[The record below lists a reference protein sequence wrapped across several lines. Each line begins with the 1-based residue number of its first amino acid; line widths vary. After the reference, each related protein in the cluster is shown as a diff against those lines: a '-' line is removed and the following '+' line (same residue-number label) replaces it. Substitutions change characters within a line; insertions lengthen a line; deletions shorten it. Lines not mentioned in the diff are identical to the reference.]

1 VSSMK
6 SGKRVLGA
14 ALAVPGLVAAQ
25 NPLASP
31 EVYALFLEWLEGKSK
46 ALVTFRI
53 SAVDARG
60 NPVSDAFTVYVH
72 NFTEYW
78 RKPSSERVYAGP
90 LQSIS
95 LRIWR
100 LLNRFNEWVEHEY
113 TIVLVGKRYFSAK
126 LVKVKPEKPLTAVD
140 VEVPVSEV
148 EAPAST
154 RVGSLAPGALL
165 DARASGV
172 CVPCA
177 GPPTH
182 YTAAKTELTNAVQL
196 HTIPGVEVYIAFRS
210 GNYLYFD
217 QRVRFL
223 WLYYDSYAGTCCFD
237 PGTDWQTSGPKAT
250 ICGNDVNTASIADG
264 AKKWVKV
271 CVNYRYE
278 LWPAGG
284 EPPTHRYYELLTPVH
299 FGGWNWGSNIDCGLC
314 RWELSGSIYP
324 YARGT
329 PTPIAISLGPG
340 IDQVE
345 AWGADVTVQAV
356 YGPVTVTVHVWYKV
370 ERGEAGEPLKVVI
383 SRINWQADNL
393 YAFDAGTEWKVVHF
407 TWIPP

>member
-1 VSSMK
+1 LSA
-6 SGKRVLGA
+6 VLAALA

-46 ALVTFRI
+46 ALVTFRV

-60 NPVSDAFTVYVH
+60 RPVSDAFTVYVH

-90 LQSIS
+90 LQPIS

-113 TIVLVGKRYFSAK
+113 TIVLVGKRYFGAK
-126 LVKVKPEKPLTAVD
+126 LVKVKPEKPLTTVE

-148 EAPAST
+148 EAPASA

-172 CVPCA
+172 CVPCD
-177 GPPTH
+177 GPPGY
-182 YTAAKTELTNAVQL
+182 YTTVKAELTNAIQL
-196 HTIPGVEVYIAFRS
+196 HTIPGVEVYVSFRL
-210 GNYLYFD
+210 GNYLHFD
-217 QRVRFL
+217 QRVRLL
-223 WLYYDSYAGTCCFD
+223 WLHYDPYAGTCCFD
-237 PGTDWQTSGPKAT
+237 PGTDWQTSGPKPT
-250 ICGNDVNTASIADG
+250 RCNNDVNTAPIADG

-271 CVNYRYE
+271 GVTYRYE
-278 LWPAGG
+278 LWPA
-284 EPPTHRYYELLTPVH
+284 ETTPTYGYYELLTPVD
-299 FGGWNWGSNIDCGLC
+299 FGGASWGGDISCSLCG
-314 RWELSGSIYP
+314 RKPSGGIYP

-329 PTPIAISLGPG
+329 PTPIAIALGPG
-340 IDQVE
+340 INQVE
-345 AWGADVTVQAV
+345 AWGADVTVQV
-356 YGPVTVTVHVWYKV
+356 IYGPVTVTVHVWYKV
-370 ERGEAGEPLKVVI
+370 ERGEAGEPPKLVI
-383 SRINWQADNL
+383 SRVNWQADNL

-407 TWIPP
+407 TWTPP